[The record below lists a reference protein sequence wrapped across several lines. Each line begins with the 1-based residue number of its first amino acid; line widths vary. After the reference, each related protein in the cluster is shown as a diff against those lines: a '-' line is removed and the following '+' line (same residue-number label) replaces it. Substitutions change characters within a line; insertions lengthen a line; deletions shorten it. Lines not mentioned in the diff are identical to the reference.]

1 MIRYSLHLS
10 YLELSQTAWHAL
22 CNRGCRQPKTF
33 ESKVCAS
40 GITPEN
46 RIMKPTP
53 QNLALRSRSGRLAM
67 PKTDCAFRSNSADD
81 FGPRGGK
88 VRYRDLSGGY
98 FKYEAPRAFATEAA
112 LFGVILLTVIVP
124 LINSASAVMHMV
136 RAFSL

>member
-1 MIRYSLHLS
+1 
-10 YLELSQTAWHAL
+10 
-22 CNRGCRQPKTF
+22 
-33 ESKVCAS
+33 
-40 GITPEN
+40 
-46 RIMKPTP
+46 MKPIP
-53 QNLALRSRSGRLAM
+53 QNLESRSRRAGLAM
-67 PKTDCAFRSNSADD
+67 PKIDCAFRSSSIDD
-81 FGPRGGK
+81 FRPRGGK